1 MYSRLR
7 YLAELAARK
16 QRCTVSSLIEWAIE
30 RGLDAVPLSSSAEDT
45 STIWKHSDVLWDV
58 DEADRFVN
66 VLICENGYCWRGH
79 YNRENKW
86 TWEVEPDS
94 AIVERIREHWND
106 FRTATSGDVE
116 AKKRLPTWKAT
127 QSATDKK
134 KRKGGSMTWKT
145 TSSPIAAP
153 PPRHAVDR
161 AASRAAARGELPAFG
176 LKVS

>member
-16 QRCTVSSLIEWAIE
+16 QRRTVSSLIEWAIE

-66 VLICENGYCWRGH
+66 VALRYPELLTHEQTLWKLIRENGYCWRGH

-94 AIVERIREHWND
+94 AIVERIREHWKQ
-106 FRTATSGDVE
+106 RSPQLT
-116 AKKRLPTWKAT
+116 
-127 QSATDKK
+127 
-134 KRKGGSMTWKT
+134 KRKE
-145 TSSPIAAP
+145 
-153 PPRHAVDR
+153 REVR
-161 AASRAAARGELPAFG
+161 
-176 LKVS
+176 